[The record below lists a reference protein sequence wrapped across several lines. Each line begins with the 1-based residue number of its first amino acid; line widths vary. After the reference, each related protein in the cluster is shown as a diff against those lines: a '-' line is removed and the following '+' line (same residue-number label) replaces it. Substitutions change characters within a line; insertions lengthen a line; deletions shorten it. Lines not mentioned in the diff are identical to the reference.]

1 MINKVAWGS
10 ATAKGGF
17 KNERDIC
24 KKFNNWF
31 KDNEAK
37 NWLETMGYS
46 LDEISKVYA
55 NILPSIRGKKT
66 DIVVSIFLKSGL
78 KKEENL
84 SVKKIK
90 RGADYNQVDKRWV
103 RDYQKL
109 WNLSNDIT
117 EKLKMFTGES
127 FTIRIYLDDIPIES
141 RKKII
146 NFFKDNKEQIVSD
159 LVKGRKNHQ
168 PNWILVT
175 ETNGKARWVL
185 RDIDSAIKIFS
196 SGDITI
202 TDKGNLRIG
211 KIIMQRK
218 GGDAG
223 RPTANMLQ
231 FKIHPSDLF

>member
-1 MINKVAWGS
+1 MTNKVAWGS

-17 KNERDIC
+17 KNEKEIC
-24 KKFNNWF
+24 RKFNNWSE
-31 KDNEAK
+31 DNEAK
-37 NWLETMGYS
+37 EWLKTMGYS
-46 LDEISKVYA
+46 LNEILKVDA
-55 NILPSIRGKKT
+55 NTLPSIKGKKT
-66 DIVVSIFLKSGL
+66 DIVVSILLKSGL
-78 KKEENL
+78 KKEENI

-103 RDYQKL
+103 KEYQKL
-109 WNLSNDIT
+109 WNLPDDIT
-117 EKLKMFTGES
+117 KILKIFTGEG
-127 FTIRIYLDDIPIES
+127 FTIRIYFNDIPIES
-141 RKKII
+141 RNKII

-159 LVKGRKNHQ
+159 LVKGRENHQ

-175 ETNGKARWVL
+175 ETDGKSRWVL

-202 TDKGNLRIG
+202 TDRGNLRIG
-211 KIIMQRK
+211 RIIMQRK